1 MSEQGDASCADAPAS
16 PMGGLRRLRRLLN
29 LAARP
34 PYRNAVVII
43 AVAITM
49 ASLFAASYSLVLGR
63 ATPHRIP
70 VGLVGDPA
78 RRSQLPNALQRATG
92 GAVQFRPIR
101 SLAAVQTAIN
111 DQRIYAALVLEPGE
125 PRLLISSASG
135 VSVARV
141 FEQAAL
147 RVAQRVSPPLAIVD
161 LHPLP
166 RADPQGLVGFYVTL
180 AATILGFIS
189 TFQLAAHAPQL
200 SLRAWLVVIVVL
212 AVLGG
217 LALALVTDPLIGAL
231 RGAFTQLWS
240 FLTAEIAAAALFS
253 SAMRCLL
260 RAWAI
265 VPTWLLFVV
274 LGNTSSGG
282 AVAPPLLPPLFAF
295 VGRFLPPGATVDVL
309 RRAVYFPRAQHVE
322 PLLVQTGWITC
333 ALAALLVCVRFRH
346 TRPAG
351 R

>member
-1 MSEQGDASCADAPAS
+1 MSEQGGGSCADVPSS
-16 PMGGLRRLRRLLN
+16 PMVGLRRLLHV
-29 LAARP
+29 AARP
-34 PYRNAVVII
+34 PYRNALVIV

-49 ASLFAASYSLVLGR
+49 ASLFATSYSLVLGR
-63 ATPHRIP
+63 ATPRHIP
-70 VGLVGDPA
+70 VGLIGDPA
-78 RRSQLPNALQRATG
+78 RRSQLPDVLKRATG
-92 GAVQFRPIR
+92 GAVRFRPIR
-101 SLAAVQTAIN
+101 SLAAAEAAIN
-111 DQRIYAALVLEPGE
+111 EQRIYATLVLEPGK

-147 RVAQRVSPPLAIVD
+147 RVAQRVSPPLAIID

-200 SLRAWLVVIVVL
+200 SLRAWLVIIGVL

-231 RGAFTQLWS
+231 RGAFTQLWA
-240 FLTAEIAAAALFS
+240 FLTTEIAAAALFS
-253 SAMRCLL
+253 SAMRCLV

-282 AVAPPLLPPLFAF
+282 AVAPPLLPRFFAF
-295 VGRFLPPGATVDVL
+295 IGRFLPPGATVDVL
-309 RRAVYFPRAQHVE
+309 RRSVYFPRAQHIE
-322 PLLVQTGWITC
+322 PLLVQAGWITG
-333 ALAALLVCVRFRH
+333 ALAALLACARFRH
-346 TRPAG
+346 TTPAG